1 MVVPLENNAAY
12 SYLGSHEE
20 GRSKNSFG
28 GCGSKAEQA
37 LGGRCITKIKLNDSG
52 IISYADRNN

>member
-1 MVVPLENNAAY
+1 MFPLEKNAAY

-37 LGGRCITKIKLNDSG
+37 LGGRRIKTINNSG
-52 IISYADRNN
+52 IISYVDRSN